1 MKTYKNKYIPTKL
14 YKYVAYIRYEHVCMP
29 AAASLPG
36 GREGWQAVLA
46 GHEAQPDGKAV
57 LIKASA
63 MPSRCVP
70 RLLIASRFHE
80 GAGR

>member
-1 MKTYKNKYIPTKL
+1 
-14 YKYVAYIRYEHVCMP
+14 MP

-57 LIKASA
+57 LIRASA

-70 RLLIASRFHE
+70 RLLTASRFHE
-80 GAGR
+80 GARR